1 MTQKDYQRFIKAHV
15 GGSLVSPD
23 ASGYLI
29 ASLIL
34 KAKKELH
41 GQFVSYAA
49 PELEEYRRKDTG
61 GRSGV

>member
-1 MTQKDYQRFIKAHV
+1 MTQENYQHFVKAHA

-23 ASGYLI
+23 TSGYLI

-49 PELEEYRRKDTG
+49 PELEEYRKKDTG
-61 GRSGV
+61 SRGDV